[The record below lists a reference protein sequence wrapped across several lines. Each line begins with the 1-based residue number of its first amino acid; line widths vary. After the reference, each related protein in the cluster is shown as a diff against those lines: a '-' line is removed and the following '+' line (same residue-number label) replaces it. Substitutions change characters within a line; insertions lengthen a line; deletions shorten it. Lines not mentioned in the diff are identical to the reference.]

1 MTAIATNRE
10 TMTAYIDAL
19 IARVDFG
26 QYFADDVAFEVA
38 WNGPRAEGRQ
48 AVEGTIR
55 FLHEQAFDAR
65 VELKRLSIDGDSA
78 AVEAAFIGKHVAE
91 FNGVP
96 ASGASVNVPYMV
108 QYDLGE
114 GRINALRVYLSMDE
128 LMRQIK
134 G

>member
-1 MTAIATNRE
+1 M
-10 TMTAYIDAL
+10 MAYIDAL
-19 IARVDFG
+19 VARGDFG

-65 VELKRLSIDGDSA
+65 VEVKRLSIDGDSA
-78 AVEAAFIGKHVAE
+78 ALEAAFVGKHVAE

-96 ASGASVNVPYMV
+96 ASGTPVTVPYMV
-108 QYDLGE
+108 QYDLSE
-114 GRINALRVYLSMDE
+114 GHITALRVYLSMDE